1 MALPAPA
8 VAGDGGGV
16 AAPGRQHAK
25 KRQATTPAKGPSGGV
40 QPVRATLLTSF
51 DLRRKH
57 LFLYGRAGRLV
68 FTLSGRRA
76 TSVRIHV
83 LRASDRSR
91 VSSLDLGERAAGRYS
106 IPFTGTEAGVLP
118 EGRYLL
124 HIAGRRLRRG
134 PAASSTAELDF
145 RHHVFPLAGS
155 FDWGNEGSRFGA
167 RRKGHLHQG
176 HDLAAAEG
184 TPVVAPRGG
193 LVKAV
198 GYQRGGAGHY
208 LVVDGATESRDYVF
222 MHLRSGSIPVSTGDP
237 VRTGQLVGEVGNT
250 GRSFGAHLH
259 FEIWVGGWFS
269 GGAPVD
275 PLPFLQAW
283 AA

>member
-8 VAGDGGGV
+8 AAGDGGGV

-40 QPVRATLLTSF
+40 RPVRATLLTSF

-83 LRASDRSR
+83 LRASDRSL

-134 PAASSTAELDF
+134 PAASSTAELEF
-145 RHHVFPLAGS
+145 SHHVFPLAGS

-208 LVVDGATESRDYVF
+208 VVVGRRDREIATTSSCTCAAARSR
-222 MHLRSGSIPVSTGDP
+222 
-237 VRTGQLVGEVGNT
+237 
-250 GRSFGAHLH
+250 
-259 FEIWVGGWFS
+259 
-269 GGAPVD
+269 
-275 PLPFLQAW
+275 
-283 AA
+283 